1 MIRWPAEWE
10 PHASTWMAWPHRE
23 SDWPG
28 KLPAV
33 RWAFAEMVRM
43 IAQGERVGLL
53 VQDAA
58 HEADARNALTQAHA
72 DLSQVDVHPI
82 PTDRGWLRDMGP
94 IVIEWDRHLCLA
106 DFGFTG
112 WAKYP
117 DHHLDAAVPHTLA
130 ARLFE
135 TYHRMTDAGADAVL
149 EGGAVDTNGAG
160 ALLTTEECL
169 LDPAV
174 QVRNPGWTR
183 QRYESFFENTL
194 GIDQTIWLG
203 RGIVGDD
210 THGHVD
216 DCCRFVARDR
226 VVLVHEPDP
235 NDENHI
241 PLAENRERL
250 EGVRLADGSA
260 LEVVLLPMPRPLY
273 FDGLRLP
280 ASYANFY
287 IANAAVLVPTFNDPA
302 DRTALGILA
311 DCFPDRPVIGIH
323 AVDLVWGL
331 GTIHCLTQQCPR
343 APEPHI

>member
-10 PHASTWMAWPHRE
+10 PHAATWMAWPHRE

-33 RWAFAEMVRM
+33 TWAFAEMVRLL
-43 IAQGERVGLL
+43 AAGERVGLL
-53 VQDAA
+53 VQDAT
-58 HEADARNALTQAHA
+58 HEAHARAALTQAHA
-72 DLSQVDVHPI
+72 DPSQVDFLRI

-94 IVIEWDRHLCLA
+94 LVIEQDGQPCLT

-117 DHHLDAAVPHTLA
+117 DHKLDASVPAALA
-130 ARLFE
+130 ALLDLPCL
-135 TYHRMTDAGADAVL
+135 RMTDGGTDAVL

-169 LDPAV
+169 LDPRV

-183 QRYESFFENTL
+183 ERYESFFRRTL
-194 GIDQTIWLG
+194 GIGQTIWLG
-203 RGIVGDD
+203 RGIAGDD

-216 DCCRFVARDR
+216 DCCRFVGQNR
-226 VVLVHEPDP
+226 VVLVQEADP
-235 NDENHI
+235 GDENFA

-250 EGVRLADGSA
+250 EGVRLVDGSA
-260 LEVVLLPMPRPLY
+260 LEVILLPMPRPLY

-302 DRTALGILA
+302 DRVALGILA
-311 DCFPDRPVIGIH
+311 DCFPGRPVIGIH

-343 APEPHI
+343 LPTSSI